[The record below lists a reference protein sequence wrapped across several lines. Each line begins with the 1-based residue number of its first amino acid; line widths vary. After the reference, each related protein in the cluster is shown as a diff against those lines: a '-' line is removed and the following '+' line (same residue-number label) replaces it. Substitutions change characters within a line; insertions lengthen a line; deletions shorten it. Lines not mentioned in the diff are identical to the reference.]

1 MHEDQRGL
9 YGPKYTSQAAE
20 WEGSSRRMIAAGGTS
35 GSPVTPDVING
46 QCSLALTVP
55 TLFLSKVPSPAH
67 VICNLGSFFNFF
79 TSPFSTLVYL
89 YISLLNIQY

>member
-35 GSPVTPDVING
+35 GSPVTPDGI
-46 QCSLALTVP
+46 LAVNYAD
-55 TLFLSKVPSPAH
+55 S
-67 VICNLGSFFNFF
+67 
-79 TSPFSTLVYL
+79 
-89 YISLLNIQY
+89 